1 MCIRDSNYSRQ
12 DVVDILESY
21 GGTVTTSV
29 SKNTDYLIYGSKPGS
44 KFEKAKTLGVQ
55 TLDETNFKE
64 LISKY
69 KKSS

>member
-1 MCIRDSNYSRQ
+1 M
-12 DVVDILESY
+12 
-21 GGTVTTSV
+21 TTSV